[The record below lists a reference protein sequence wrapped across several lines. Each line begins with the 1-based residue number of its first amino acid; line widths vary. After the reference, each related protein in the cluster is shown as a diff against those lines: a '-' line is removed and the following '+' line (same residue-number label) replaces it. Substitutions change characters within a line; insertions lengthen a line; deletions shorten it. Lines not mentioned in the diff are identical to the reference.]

1 MQRDMDKRERI
12 IDAAVEVF
20 CQAGYDAASMADVA
34 AKAGVG
40 KGTLNAKLFA
50 EFGDQMAFSVS
61 ATTRAPREG
70 EIDGT
75 HYFFIDKQ
83 EFENRIANND
93 FLEHAQFA
101 GNCYG
106 TPKSYVMSLLEAGKN
121 VLLEIEVQGAMQVM
135 ERMPECVSI
144 FVLPP
149 SFEELERRLR
159 GRGTETEEKIQKRLE
174 TAKGEL
180 AYADKYK
187 YNIVNGG
194 DLEAAYQELRAVYL
208 KETNQI

>member
-1 MQRDMDKRERI
+1 MQQQKRGTLF
-12 IDAAVEVF
+12 VF
-20 CQAGYDAASMADVA
+20 SGPS
-34 AKAGVG
+34 GVG
-40 KGTLNAKLFA
+40 KGTLNARLFA
-50 EFGDQMAFSVS
+50 EFGDQIAFSVS

-70 EIDGT
+70 EIDGK
-75 HYFFIDKQ
+75 HYFFISRQ

-93 FLEHAQFA
+93 FLEYAQFA

-106 TPKSYVMSLLEAGKN
+106 TPKSYVLSLLEQGKN

-159 GRGTETEEKIQKRLE
+159 GRGTESEEKVRARLE
-174 TAKGEL
+174 TARGEI
-180 AYADKYK
+180 AYAPRYQ
-187 YNIVNGG
+187 YQIVNGE
-194 DLEAAYQELRAVYL
+194 DVDAAYQQLRGIYL
-208 KETNQI
+208 KETKQC

>member
-1 MQRDMDKRERI
+1 MQEQKKG
-12 IDAAVEVF
+12 VLFVF
-20 CQAGYDAASMADVA
+20 SGPS
-34 AKAGVG
+34 GVG

-50 EFGDQMAFSVS
+50 EFGHQMAFSVS
-61 ATTRAPREG
+61 ATTRAAREG
-70 EIDGT
+70 EIDGV
-75 HYFFIDKQ
+75 HYFFISKQ

-93 FLEHAQFA
+93 FLEYAQFA

-106 TPKSYVMSLLEAGKN
+106 TPKSYVTSLLDAGKN

-135 ERMPECVSI
+135 ERMPDCVSI

-159 GRGTETEEKIQKRLE
+159 GRGTETEDKILRRLE

-187 YNIVNGG
+187 HQLVNGG
-194 DLEAAYQELRAVYL
+194 DLEAAYQELRAIYL

>member
-1 MQRDMDKRERI
+1 MEAQKKGTLF
-12 IDAAVEVF
+12 VF
-20 CQAGYDAASMADVA
+20 SGPS
-34 AKAGVG
+34 GVG
-40 KGTLNAKLFA
+40 KGTLNAKLFE

-61 ATTRAPREG
+61 ATTRGPREG
-70 EIDGT
+70 EIDGK
-75 HYFFIDKQ
+75 HYFFISKQ

-93 FLEHAQFA
+93 FLEYAQFA

-106 TPKSYVMSLLEAGKN
+106 TPKSYVMSLLEQGKN

-159 GRGTETEEKIQKRLE
+159 GRGTETEDKIVKRLE
-174 TAKGEL
+174 TARGEL
-180 AYADKYK
+180 AYADKYQ
-187 YNIVNGG
+187 YQIINGG
-194 DLEAAYQELRAVYL
+194 DLEAAYQELRSVYL
-208 KETNQI
+208 KETHQA

>member
-1 MQRDMDKRERI
+1 MQQQKKGTLF
-12 IDAAVEVF
+12 VF
-20 CQAGYDAASMADVA
+20 SGPS
-34 AKAGVG
+34 GVG

-50 EFGDQMAFSVS
+50 EFGDQIAFSVS

-70 EIDGT
+70 EIDGK
-75 HYFFIDKQ
+75 HYFFISRQ
-83 EFENRIANND
+83 EFENRIANNE
-93 FLEHAQFA
+93 FLEYAQFA

-106 TPKSYVMSLLEAGKN
+106 TPKPHVLSLLEQGKN

-159 GRGTETEEKIQKRLE
+159 GRGTESEEKVRARLE
-174 TAKGEL
+174 TARGEI
-180 AYADKYK
+180 AYAPRYQ
-187 YNIVNGG
+187 YQIVNGE
-194 DLEAAYQELRAVYL
+194 DVDAAYQQLRSIYL
-208 KETNQI
+208 KETHQR

>member
-1 MQRDMDKRERI
+1 MQEQKKG
-12 IDAAVEVF
+12 VLFVF
-20 CQAGYDAASMADVA
+20 SGPS
-34 AKAGVG
+34 GVG

-70 EIDGT
+70 EIDGK
-75 HYFFIDKQ
+75 HYFFISRQ

-93 FLEHAQFA
+93 FLEYAQFA

-106 TPKSYVMSLLEAGKN
+106 TPKSYVTSLLEQGKN

-144 FVLPP
+144 FILPP
-149 SFEELERRLR
+149 SFEELESRLR
-159 GRGTETEEKIQKRLE
+159 GRGTETEDRILARLD
-174 TAKGEL
+174 TARREL
-180 AYADKYK
+180 SFASKYT
-187 YNIVNGG
+187 YQIVNG
-194 DLEAAYQELRAVYL
+194 DDIEKTYLELRDVYL
-208 KETNQI
+208 RETGQA

>member
-1 MQRDMDKRERI
+1 MQQQKKGTLF
-12 IDAAVEVF
+12 VF
-20 CQAGYDAASMADVA
+20 SGPS
-34 AKAGVG
+34 GVG

-50 EFGDQMAFSVS
+50 EFGDQIAFSVS

-70 EIDGT
+70 EIDGK
-75 HYFFIDKQ
+75 HYFFISRQ
-83 EFENRIANND
+83 EFENRIANNE
-93 FLEHAQFA
+93 FLEYAQFA

-106 TPKSYVMSLLEAGKN
+106 TPKPYVLSLLEQGKN

-159 GRGTETEEKIQKRLE
+159 GRGTESEEKVRARLE
-174 TAKGEL
+174 TARGEI
-180 AYADKYK
+180 AYAPRYQ
-187 YNIVNGG
+187 YQIVNGE
-194 DLEAAYQELRAVYL
+194 DVDVAYQQLRSIYL
-208 KETNQI
+208 KETHQR

>member
-1 MQRDMDKRERI
+1 MEQQKKGTLF
-12 IDAAVEVF
+12 VF
-20 CQAGYDAASMADVA
+20 SGPS
-34 AKAGVG
+34 GVG

-50 EFGDQMAFSVS
+50 EFGEQMAFSVS
-61 ATTRAPREG
+61 ATTRAPRDG

-75 HYFFIDKQ
+75 HYFFISRQ

-93 FLEHAQFA
+93 FLEYAQFA
-101 GNCYG
+101 GNSYG
-106 TPKSYVMSLLEAGKN
+106 TPKSYVMSLLEQGKN

-135 ERMPECVSI
+135 ARMPSCVSI

-159 GRGTETEEKIQKRLE
+159 GRGTETEDKIVKRLQ

-180 AYADKYK
+180 AYADRYR
-187 YNIVNGG
+187 YQVVNGG
-194 DLEAAYQELRAVYL
+194 DLEEAYQQLRSIYL
-208 KETNQI
+208 KETGQN

>member
-1 MQRDMDKRERI
+1 MQQQKKGTLF
-12 IDAAVEVF
+12 VF
-20 CQAGYDAASMADVA
+20 SGPS
-34 AKAGVG
+34 GVG
-40 KGTLNAKLFA
+40 KGTLNSKLFA
-50 EFGDQMAFSVS
+50 EFGDQIAFSVS

-70 EIDGT
+70 EIDGK
-75 HYFFIDKQ
+75 HYFFISRQ

-93 FLEHAQFA
+93 FLEYAQFA

-106 TPKSYVMSLLEAGKN
+106 TPKSYVLSLLEQGKN

-159 GRGTETEEKIQKRLE
+159 GRGTESEEKVRARLE
-174 TAKGEL
+174 TARGEI
-180 AYADKYK
+180 AYASRYQ
-187 YNIVNGG
+187 YQIVNGE
-194 DLEAAYQELRAVYL
+194 DVDAAYQQLRGIYL
-208 KETNQI
+208 KETQQC

>member
-1 MQRDMDKRERI
+1 MQQQKKGTLF
-12 IDAAVEVF
+12 VF
-20 CQAGYDAASMADVA
+20 SGPS
-34 AKAGVG
+34 GVG

-50 EFGDQMAFSVS
+50 EFGDQIAFSVS

-70 EIDGT
+70 EIDGK
-75 HYFFIDKQ
+75 HYFFISRQ

-93 FLEHAQFA
+93 FLEYAQFA

-106 TPKSYVMSLLEAGKN
+106 TPKSYVLSLLEQGKN

-159 GRGTETEEKIQKRLE
+159 GRGTESEEKVRARLE
-174 TAKGEL
+174 TARGEI
-180 AYADKYK
+180 AYAPRYQ
-187 YNIVNGG
+187 YQIVNGE
-194 DLEAAYQELRAVYL
+194 DVDAAYQQLRGIYL
-208 KETNQI
+208 KETKQC

>member
-1 MQRDMDKRERI
+1 MQQQKKGTLF
-12 IDAAVEVF
+12 VF
-20 CQAGYDAASMADVA
+20 SGPS
-34 AKAGVG
+34 GVG

-50 EFGDQMAFSVS
+50 EFGDQIAFSVS

-70 EIDGT
+70 EIDGK
-75 HYFFIDKQ
+75 HYFFISRQ
-83 EFENRIANND
+83 EFENRIANNE
-93 FLEHAQFA
+93 FLEYAQFA

-106 TPKSYVMSLLEAGKN
+106 TPKPYVLSLLEQGKN

-159 GRGTETEEKIQKRLE
+159 GRGTESEEKVRARLE
-174 TAKGEL
+174 TARGEI
-180 AYADKYK
+180 AYAPRYQ
-187 YNIVNGG
+187 YRIVNGE
-194 DLEAAYQELRAVYL
+194 DVDAAYQQLRGIYL
-208 KETNQI
+208 KETHQR

>member
-1 MQRDMDKRERI
+1 MQQQKKGTLF
-12 IDAAVEVF
+12 VF
-20 CQAGYDAASMADVA
+20 SGPS
-34 AKAGVG
+34 GVG
-40 KGTLNAKLFA
+40 KGTLNAMLFA
-50 EFGDQMAFSVS
+50 EFGDQIAFSVS

-70 EIDGT
+70 EIDGK
-75 HYFFIDKQ
+75 HYFFISRQ

-93 FLEHAQFA
+93 FLEYAQFA

-106 TPKSYVMSLLEAGKN
+106 TPKSYVLSLLEQGKN

-159 GRGTETEEKIQKRLE
+159 GRGTESEEKVRARLE
-174 TAKGEL
+174 TARGEI
-180 AYADKYK
+180 AYAPRYQ
-187 YNIVNGG
+187 YQIVNGE
-194 DLEAAYQELRAVYL
+194 DVDAAYQQLRGIYL
-208 KETNQI
+208 KETHQR

>member
-1 MQRDMDKRERI
+1 MQQQKRGTLF
-12 IDAAVEVF
+12 VF
-20 CQAGYDAASMADVA
+20 SGPS
-34 AKAGVG
+34 GVG
-40 KGTLNAKLFA
+40 KGTLNARLFA
-50 EFGDQMAFSVS
+50 EFGDQIAFSVS

-70 EIDGT
+70 EIDGK
-75 HYFFIDKQ
+75 HYFFISRQ

-93 FLEHAQFA
+93 FLEYAQFA

-106 TPKSYVMSLLEAGKN
+106 TPKSYVLSLLEQGKN

-159 GRGTETEEKIQKRLE
+159 GRGTESEEKVRARLE
-174 TAKGEL
+174 TARGEI
-180 AYADKYK
+180 AYAPRYQ
-187 YNIVNGG
+187 YQIVNGE
-194 DLEAAYQELRAVYL
+194 DVDAAYQQLRGIYL
-208 KETNQI
+208 KETQQ